1 MKKKSLPLIFTALCL
16 ILCMIPSAGMIFRPT
31 TEPIGN
37 ERPVELPKLTDEDG
51 TLNLSYFSQ
60 LSDYFNQHFAFRSE
74 ALTADAKVMSGVFG
88 VSNTGTVTVGT
99 DGWLYYTDTLDDY
112 LGRDTFTSREVQD
125 VIHNLGVIRD
135 YARGQGV
142 DFLFTIAPNKN
153 TLYPEHMPY
162 YTSAKVSS
170 VHNRDLLRAALTDSD
185 IPYADLFGILEE
197 QDEVLYF
204 ARDSHWNNK
213 GALLAYDRILT
224 ALGKV
229 HDDYASATVSRR
241 KDFVGDLSRILYPAG
256 AEPEYNYYYGA
267 EDRYTYVTPTKSV
280 EEGRITTTN
289 PDAAGSLYMYRDSF
303 GNALLPFFA
312 AAYGDATFT
321 KAFPMILSADLAAAK
336 PDTFVMELVERN
348 LDWLITQP
356 PIFPSPELSWYR
368 LGGEQQNSIT
378 AEAKPCLYSK
388 DYIEFSGE
396 TDSSLLADGDV
407 LYVAVTDSDGNTAT
421 YECYGMRG
429 EGEKTGFLA
438 YAHAE
443 DYPSEGELELSVI
456 KQSGSEFIKLGTAKV
471 TIGGTNDEN

>member
-1 MKKKSLPLIFTALCL
+1 MKKKCLPLIFTALCL
-16 ILCMIPSAGMIFRPT
+16 ILCLIPSVGMIFRPT
-31 TEPIGN
+31 TEPLGN
-37 ERPVELPKLTDEDG
+37 EQPVELPALTDQDG
-51 TLNLSYFSQ
+51 ALNLGFFTQ
-60 LSDYFNQHFAFRSE
+60 LGKYFNQHFAFRSE
-74 ALTADAKVMSGVFG
+74 ALTADAKIMGGVFG
-88 VSNTGTVTVGT
+88 TSNIDTVTVGT
-99 DGWLYYTDTLDDY
+99 DGWLYYTATLDDY

-125 VIHNLGVIRD
+125 VIHNLRLIRD
-135 YARGQGV
+135 YVKGQGAE
-142 DFLFTIAPNKN
+142 FLFTIAPNKN

-162 YTSAKVSS
+162 YTSAKVSD
-170 VHNRDLLRAALTDSD
+170 VHNRDLLRAALAESD
-185 IPYADLFGILEE
+185 IPYADLFGIFEE

-229 HDDYASATVSRR
+229 HDDYSTAPVARR
-241 KDFVGDLSRILYPAG
+241 KDFVGDLSRMLYPAG

-267 EDRYTYVTPTKSV
+267 EERYEYVTDTKSV
-280 EEGRITTTN
+280 EDGRIITAN
-289 PDAAGSLYMYRDSF
+289 PDATGRLYMYRDSF

-321 KAFPMILSADLAAAK
+321 KAFPMILPADLASSK

-356 PIFPSPELSWYR
+356 PVFPAPELSWYK
-368 LGGEQQNSIT
+368 LSGEQENAVT

-388 DYIEFSGE
+388 DYIQFSGE
-396 TDSSLLADGDV
+396 IDSSLLADGDV
-407 LYVAVTDSDGNTAT
+407 LYVAVTDGEGSTAT

-438 YAHAE
+438 YAHSE
-443 DYPSEGELELSVI
+443 DYPSDGELNISVI
-456 KQSGSEFIKLGTAKV
+456 KQSGSEFIKLGSAKV
-471 TIGGTNDEN
+471 TIGG